1 MSLTGMGT
9 EAEREARMI
18 EKKKREFREEGEDE
32 EEKEEGG

>member
-18 EKKKREFREEGEDE
+18 KKKREFREEGEEE